1 MFDFDISKMIIV
13 AIVALA
19 VIPPKDLPRVMRTV
33 GQTVGKMRRMAAEF
47 QGQFM
52 EAMREVEREADLESV
67 KKEFQAINDQAKID
81 ASFDPV
87 GLVRDDVTRAAATPT
102 GAAEAAASEPIAF
115 RARRARDRRAGNLQA
130 GTCQAGD
137 CADRSGTRRGGCP
150 GRVGGRARGARRPEK
165 RGGMSQ
171 EDIDATKAPLMDH
184 LIELRARLIRSLYAF
199 FAAFLVCFFFSRHIY
214 NILTY
219 PYVRVVG
226 ADKAT
231 LIATHFLE
239 QFYTNIRLSM
249 FGAAVIAFPII
260 AVQLYKFVAPGL
272 YRNERQAFRPYLI
285 ATPIFFLMGALLVYF
300 VVMPLLIR
308 FSVSLQQVN
317 VPGEATI
324 ELLPKVSEYLSLIM
338 TLIFAFGIA
347 FQLPVV
353 LTLLGHVGIVD
364 SAYLVKMRR
373 YAIVAVVGLAAILTP
388 PDLISM
394 TSLALPM
401 LALYEGSVLA
411 VKLVERRRA
420 RAQAQTAANSAT

>member
-81 ASFDPV
+81 TSFDPV
-87 GLVRDDVTRAAATPT
+87 AMVRDDVTKAAATST
-102 GAAEAAASEPIAF
+102 GAAEVG
-115 RARRARDRRAGNLQA
+115 RLRVRRARDRRAGNRQA
-130 GTCQAGD
+130 GNRQARD
-137 CADRSGTRRGGCP
+137 CADRSGTRRGGCS

-165 RGGMSQ
+165 RGRMSQ

-199 FAAFLVCFFFSRHIY
+199 FAAFIVCFFFSRHIY

-260 AVQLYKFVAPGL
+260 AMQIYKFVAPGL

-353 LTLLGHVGIVD
+353 LTLLGHVGIVN

-411 VKLVERRRA
+411 VKWVERRRA
-420 RAQAQTAANSAT
+420 RAQAQAAANSAT